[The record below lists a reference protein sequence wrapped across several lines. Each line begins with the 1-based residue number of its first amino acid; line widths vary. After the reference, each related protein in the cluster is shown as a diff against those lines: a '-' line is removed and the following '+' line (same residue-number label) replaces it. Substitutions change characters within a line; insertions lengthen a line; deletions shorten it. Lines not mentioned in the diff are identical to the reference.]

1 MKRERI
7 RVRPTGLWLVF
18 GPVLGCM
25 WLAAVNYTNNLVY
38 GVLYLVASLTF
49 VSLFHTWRNL
59 AGLEIEQVRF
69 HPAFAR
75 ENVRVEIHLRNAGA
89 VPVYG
94 LLFSLVAPQ
103 MRPRDAVPL
112 RHGPAGWQLAPG
124 DSGTIELDFPADRRG
139 HYRIA
144 ALLVRTTY
152 PFGLIGARFRVP
164 LNTHYFVYP
173 EAKGSDLLPERHTGG
188 KSGFVLSTHGGD
200 DFAGVRPYQPGE
212 SLRHVD
218 WKAYAR
224 GRPLAVKQFA
234 GGDGREL
241 WLDASETSGLP
252 LEKRLSQLAYWI
264 VLSEKQEVPYGF
276 RFGTVALE
284 PGLGPDHSRRA
295 LEALAVAE

>member
-7 RVRPTGLWLVF
+7 RVRPTGLWLLF

-59 AGLEIEQVRF
+59 ASVEIGHLRV

-75 ENVRVEIHLRNAGA
+75 EDVRVEIHLRNSGT

-94 LLFSLVAPQ
+94 LHFAVTAPR
-103 MRPRDAVPL
+103 MRPRDTLTL
-112 RHGPAGWQLAPG
+112 RDSSAGVQVAPG
-124 DSGTIELDFPADRRG
+124 DVRTIELRFPAGPRG
-139 HYRIA
+139 RFRIE

-152 PFGLIGARFRVP
+152 PFGLLGARFRLP
-164 LNTHYFVYP
+164 LSTDYFVYP

-188 KSGFVLSTHGGD
+188 KSGFVFSGHSGD

-224 GRPLAVKQFA
+224 GRPLSVKQFA

-241 WLDASETSGLP
+241 WLDPDEISDLP
-252 LEKRLSQLAYWI
+252 LEMRLSQLAYWI
-264 VLSEKQEVPYGF
+264 VLAEKQEVPYGF
-276 RFGTVALE
+276 RFGTTTLD
-284 PGLGPDHSRRA
+284 PGLGAEHSRRA

>member
-7 RVRPTGLWLVF
+7 RLRPTGLWLLF

-49 VSLFHTWRNL
+49 VSIFHTWRNL
-59 AGLEIEQVRF
+59 SAIEIGQVRI

-75 ENVRVEIHLRNAGA
+75 DDVRVEIHLHNAGP

-94 LLFSLVAPQ
+94 LVFGAIPPRARS
-103 MRPRDAVPL
+103 RDAVPL
-112 RHGPAGWQLAPG
+112 RHPRPGVQLPPGESRAIDLYFPAG
-124 DSGTIELDFPADRRG
+124 RRG
-139 HYRIA
+139 RYRIE
-144 ALLVRTTY
+144 ALLVRTSY
-152 PFGLIGARFRVP
+152 PFGLLGARFRLP
-164 LNTHYFVYP
+164 LNADYFVYP
-173 EAKGSDLLPERHTGG
+173 EAKGSDLLPERNTGG
-188 KSGFVLSTHGGD
+188 NSGFVFSGQSGD

-224 GRPLAVKQFA
+224 GRPLSVKQFA

-241 WLDASETSGLP
+241 WLDAGELLDLPSEL
-252 LEKRLSQLAYWI
+252 RLSQLAYWI
-264 VLSEKQEVPYGF
+264 VLAEKQEVPYGF
-276 RFGTVALE
+276 RFGETALD
-284 PGLGPDHSRRA
+284 PGLGAEHSRRA
-295 LEALAVAE
+295 LEALAEAE

>member
-7 RVRPTGLWLVF
+7 RIRPTGLWLLF

-49 VSLFHTWRNL
+49 VSIFHTWRNL
-59 AGLEIEQVRF
+59 AAIEIEHVRIQ
-69 HPAFAR
+69 PAFAR
-75 ENVRVEIHLRNAGA
+75 GDVHVEIHLRNAGA

-94 LLFSLVAPQ
+94 LIFAAIAPH
-103 MRPRDAVPL
+103 MRTRDAVLL
-112 RHGPAGWQLAPG
+112 RNSHAGVHMAAGDSRTVELHFPAG
-124 DSGTIELDFPADRRG
+124 RRG
-139 HYRIA
+139 RYRIE

-152 PFGLIGARFRVP
+152 PFGLLGARFRLP
-164 LNTHYFVYP
+164 LNVNYFIYP

-188 KSGFVLSTHGGD
+188 KSGFVFSAQSGD

-224 GRPLAVKQFA
+224 GRPLSVKQFA

-241 WLDASETSGLP
+241 WLDSSEVSDLS
-252 LEKRLSQLAYWI
+252 LEKQLSQLTYWI
-264 VLSEKQEVPYGF
+264 VLAEKQEVPYGF
-276 RFGTVALE
+276 RFGATTLQ
-284 PGLGPDHSRRA
+284 PGLGAEHSRRA
-295 LEALAVAE
+295 LEALAMAE

>member
-7 RVRPTGLWLVF
+7 RALPTGLWLLF

-25 WLAAVNYTNNLVY
+25 WLAAVNYSNNLVY

-59 AGLEIEQVRF
+59 ASLEIEQVRF

-75 ENVRVEIHLRNAGA
+75 EEVRVEIHVRNTGTVPIYALHFA
-89 VPVYG
+89 VATPH
-94 LLFSLVAPQ
+94 
-103 MRPRDAVPL
+103 MRARDAVPL
-112 RHGPAGWQLAPG
+112 RHPDAGAQLAPG
-124 DSGTIELDFPADRRG
+124 DSRNLELHFPADRRG
-139 HYRIA
+139 RYRIE
-144 ALLVRTTY
+144 ALLVRTSF

-164 LNTHYFVYP
+164 LKASYFVYP
-173 EAKGSDLLPERHTGG
+173 AAKGSDLLPERHTGG
-188 KSGFVLSTHGGD
+188 QSGFVFSTHGGD

-224 GRPLAVKQFA
+224 GRPLSVKQFA

-241 WLDASETSGLP
+241 WLDPAEITGLP
-252 LEKRLSQLAYWI
+252 LELRLSQLAYWI
-264 VLSEKQEVPYGF
+264 VLVEKQEVPYGF
-276 RFGTVALE
+276 RYGSLTLP
-284 PGLGPDHSRRA
+284 PGLGPDHARRA
-295 LEALAVAE
+295 LETLAVAE